1 MNGGGSGIQNAF
13 QQAINKVANDTT
25 GNIAKAA
32 TNAVKDGALA
42 NTASAFFHSIQSP
55 LTFSVVGQ
63 TIGHIMSVG
72 ERTRM
77 QMISQML
84 KEEQFRNKI
93 LLVGEQKA
101 LDRVKFDENSV
112 PIGSLGEELC
122 VDGDKLVFFIDDQ
135 YNTIDLSQQAFKTM
149 YAEETS
155 NNSKMISILMLA
167 MVSLEH
173 SVFLS
178 DQRKDSLHN
187 AIQRYM
193 DVIWKDNGSIN
204 FLTGIFRAVGN
215 TVAHKWSDYTYEE
228 LEQVY
233 EDYKA
238 GKIEKNNTDGF
249 KDRFFD
255 YVKYF
260 FGSRNKEKNR
270 YIDIAEAFDELRQ
283 ELVLSVNEIKSNL
296 QHIKNKCVEKLQTM
310 NPFKEPRKSELF
322 TRITK
327 SKVLLQR
334 LYMEYKNNGQNI
346 DNALLKVANELY
358 RRNELVQDK
367 SLLSNEQNNGI
378 RKIEKRHMQYAT
390 SDEEV
395 NEQVRRYFNFD
406 PNVTRS
412 IKLGGCEI
420 ILDKYSKIIEIQN
433 SFNNV
438 YYLDFNQ
445 LRNDIDNSCVDNK
458 NGGVLY
464 YRILLETLQKITN
477 DSKYMFNSKTAKIMQ
492 YIESTVSKIE
502 NKALKDD
509 EYEYLPNMLF
519 HWISSL
525 TNRPI
530 TQQNVDKK
538 IVTVT
543 FMDSD
548 DKDKTSKHT
557 DENDENIDDFQ
568 NVAFDIFDPKTEKMK
583 MGTIIR
589 KGEKIYYK
597 EDPGMSDFKVVSAE
611 ELMTK
616 LDIQALQGKDIEKEY
631 TGDCWNMRKM
641 LDFVQKLRDK
651 EQQKQENVNKSI
663 KKTASYISDGVSEDI
678 NEYSKTR
685 VSTEEGAEKQ
695 DFLLKNIS
703 NSMPINKLGRQLV
716 MTTDDNNDNN
726 VSLSNDIKRQQD
738 FTGNTKS
745 NMSYKIPSMNLQN
758 ENLSATLNQ

>member
-1 MNGGGSGIQNAF
+1 
-13 QQAINKVANDTT
+13 
-25 GNIAKAA
+25 
-32 TNAVKDGALA
+32 
-42 NTASAFFHSIQSP
+42 
-55 LTFSVVGQ
+55 
-63 TIGHIMSVG
+63 
-72 ERTRM
+72 
-77 QMISQML
+77 
-84 KEEQFRNKI
+84 
-93 LLVGEQKA
+93 
-101 LDRVKFDENSV
+101 
-112 PIGSLGEELC
+112 
-122 VDGDKLVFFIDDQ
+122 
-135 YNTIDLSQQAFKTM
+135 
-149 YAEETS
+149 
-155 NNSKMISILMLA
+155 
-167 MVSLEH
+167 
-173 SVFLS
+173 
-178 DQRKDSLHN
+178 
-187 AIQRYM
+187 
-193 DVIWKDNGSIN
+193 
-204 FLTGIFRAVGN
+204 
-215 TVAHKWSDYTYEE
+215 
-228 LEQVY
+228 
-233 EDYKA
+233 
-238 GKIEKNNTDGF
+238 
-249 KDRFFD
+249 
-255 YVKYF
+255 
-260 FGSRNKEKNR
+260 
-270 YIDIAEAFDELRQ
+270 
-283 ELVLSVNEIKSNL
+283 
-296 QHIKNKCVEKLQTM
+296 
-310 NPFKEPRKSELF
+310 
-322 TRITK
+322 
-327 SKVLLQR
+327 
-334 LYMEYKNNGQNI
+334 
-346 DNALLKVANELY
+346 
-358 RRNELVQDK
+358 
-367 SLLSNEQNNGI
+367 
-378 RKIEKRHMQYAT
+378 MQYAT

-685 VSTEEGAEKQ
+685 VSTEEGAERQ
-695 DFLLKNIS
+695 DFLLKNVS
-703 NSMPINKLGRQLV
+703 NSMPINTLKEQSVIFPDGNN
-716 MTTDDNNDNN
+716 NNDIMSQSGNG
-726 VSLSNDIKRQQD
+726 DDKQD

-745 NMSYKIPSMNLQN
+745 KMSYKIPSMNLKN
-758 ENLSATLNQ
+758 ENLSANLNK

>member
-1 MNGGGSGIQNAF
+1 MNGGGSGIPNAS
-13 QQAINKVANDTT
+13 QQMMNKLLNNTIANTT
-25 GNIAKAA
+25 KAA
-32 TNAVKDGALA
+32 TDAMKNSALG
-42 NTASAFFHSIQSP
+42 NMSTASAFFHSLQSP

-101 LDRVKFDENSV
+101 LDRVKFDENSI

-122 VDGDKLVFFIDDQ
+122 VDGAKLVFFIDDQ

-187 AIQRYM
+187 AIKKYM
-193 DVIWKDNGSIN
+193 DAIWKDNGGIN
-204 FLTGIFRAVGN
+204 FLTSIFRAVGS
-215 TVAHKWSDYTYEE
+215 TVAHRWSDYTYEE

-233 EDYKA
+233 KDYKA
-238 GKIEKNNTDGF
+238 GKIEKNNTDGL

-260 FGSRNKEKNR
+260 FGSRDKEKNR

-445 LRNDIDNSCVDNK
+445 LRNDIDNSCVNNK

-583 MGTIIR
+583 
-589 KGEKIYYK
+589 
-597 EDPGMSDFKVVSAE
+597 
-611 ELMTK
+611 L
-616 LDIQALQGKDIEKEY
+616 
-631 TGDCWNMRKM
+631 
-641 LDFVQKLRDK
+641 
-651 EQQKQENVNKSI
+651 
-663 KKTASYISDGVSEDI
+663 
-678 NEYSKTR
+678 
-685 VSTEEGAEKQ
+685 
-695 DFLLKNIS
+695 
-703 NSMPINKLGRQLV
+703 
-716 MTTDDNNDNN
+716 
-726 VSLSNDIKRQQD
+726 
-738 FTGNTKS
+738 
-745 NMSYKIPSMNLQN
+745 
-758 ENLSATLNQ
+758 